1 MNIDRRLLQLARQ
14 SQLAL
19 TLTIGLG
26 FAAGVLTALQAG
38 LLSRV
43 IAGGF
48 LNRRGLGETAPALA
62 TLLLIMTARAA
73 LAWGSEL
80 SAHAIAWRVKV
91 ILRASFYRRLQD
103 LGPAYMSGERS
114 GELTN
119 TALEGIE
126 ALDAY
131 FSQYLPSLVI
141 AALLPLTYLAIVFPL
156 DLLSG
161 FVLLLTAPLIPIF
174 MILIG
179 SLAQTLT
186 QRRWQALSR
195 MSAYFL
201 DVLQGLT
208 TLKVLGRSQAQ
219 AEVIRQ
225 ASDRFRQ
232 ITMSVLRVTFLSA
245 LVLEMV
251 ATLSTAVAAV
261 QVGLRLLYGWLT
273 FEQAFFVL
281 LLAPE
286 FYLPLRLLGARFHAG
301 MSGVAAANRIFA
313 VLEQPTTSA
322 FDRREGIQPPASS
335 APPAIRLEGVSVSYA
350 EGRAALKNV
359 TLDISA
365 GHKVALVGPSGAG
378 KSTIASLLLRFIEPD
393 KGQIFVNGQPL
404 TQIHPELWRE
414 HIAWVSQTPY
424 LFDDTALANIQL
436 ARPQASR
443 EQVIWAA
450 RLAEAHDFIEA
461 LPQGY
466 DTRIGEHGAR
476 LSGGQ
481 AQRIALARAFLR
493 AAPLVILDEPTAN
506 LDLESEDLLQKSLE
520 RLLLNKTC
528 LIIAHRLNTVINA
541 DQIIVLDQGEVIA
554 QGRHAELM
562 EHCQLYR
569 NLIRAYT
576 DEIAPEAEVDE
587 LSGAVSLAEIPSLR
601 LASLGESR
609 PASSSLLPAPLAWGD
624 SLTDEPL
631 SANLLLR
638 LLRLLAPYWRW
649 AALSV
654 LMGAAT
660 TLSGVGLMSASAY
673 IISAAALHPSIAEL
687 QTAIVGVRFFGIS
700 RGLFRY
706 LERYLSHQT
715 TFLLLARLRVWFYQ
729 ALEPLAPARL
739 ARWRSGDLFAR
750 ILGDIESLEN
760 FYVRVVAP
768 PLSALVVGVAVWLFL
783 HRFHPQIAL
792 VWLVCWILAALGIP
806 LLARRLGRGP
816 GRRVVELRAEM
827 SIALVDG
834 VQGMADL
841 IAYGRGAGWADRV
854 DQLSRSLALAQRQ
867 MALVSGLQNALSGLL
882 ANLSVWFTLIIALP
896 AITAGELNGVYLA
909 VLALAALTSF
919 EALNPLPTAMQ
930 YLEGNLQAAKRL
942 FEIVDAPAAVID
954 PPTPLEA
961 PRDFDLR
968 VEGLSFQYP
977 NEDLEA
983 KDKPTARPGWALQQ
997 VSFDLPAGKWLAIV
1011 GSSGAGK
1018 STLLN
1023 LLLRFWDY
1031 TEGHIYLGGED
1042 LRRYAQEDVRRCM
1055 AVIAQRTYLFS
1066 ASVCDNLRL
1075 SRPKAKLEEIED
1087 AIRGAQLQ
1095 RFIYS
1100 LPQGCDTRIGEQ
1112 GQRLSG
1118 GERQRLAIARALLKD
1133 APILLL
1139 DEPTHGLD
1147 ALTERSVMEAIFH
1160 AARGR
1165 SLLLVTHRL
1174 IGMERMDEILVLESG
1189 RVVERGRHIE
1199 LVQAG
1204 GFYRRLWELQ
1214 TQALGE

>member
-1 MNIDRRLLQLARQ
+1 MRQ
-14 SQLAL
+14 
-19 TLTIGLG
+19 
-26 FAAGVLTALQAG
+26 
-38 LLSRV
+38 
-43 IAGGF
+43 
-48 LNRRGLGETAPALA
+48 
-62 TLLLIMTARAA
+62 
-73 LAWGSEL
+73 
-80 SAHAIAWRVKV
+80 
-91 ILRASFYRRLQD
+91 
-103 LGPAYMSGERS
+103 
-114 GELTN
+114 
-119 TALEGIE
+119 
-126 ALDAY
+126 
-131 FSQYLPSLVI
+131 
-141 AALLPLTYLAIVFPL
+141 
-156 DLLSG
+156 
-161 FVLLLTAPLIPIF
+161 APLI
-174 MILIG
+174 
-179 SLAQTLT
+179 
-186 QRRWQALSR
+186 
-195 MSAYFL
+195 
-201 DVLQGLT
+201 
-208 TLKVLGRSQAQ
+208 
-219 AEVIRQ
+219 
-225 ASDRFRQ
+225 
-232 ITMSVLRVTFLSA
+232 
-245 LVLEMV
+245 
-251 ATLSTAVAAV
+251 
-261 QVGLRLLYGWLT
+261 
-273 FEQAFFVL
+273 
-281 LLAPE
+281 
-286 FYLPLRLLGARFHAG
+286 
-301 MSGVAAANRIFA
+301 
-313 VLEQPTTSA
+313 
-322 FDRREGIQPPASS
+322 
-335 APPAIRLEGVSVSYA
+335 
-350 EGRAALKNV
+350 
-359 TLDISA
+359 
-365 GHKVALVGPSGAG
+365 
-378 KSTIASLLLRFIEPD
+378 
-393 KGQIFVNGQPL
+393 
-404 TQIHPELWRE
+404 
-414 HIAWVSQTPY
+414 
-424 LFDDTALANIQL
+424 
-436 ARPQASR
+436 
-443 EQVIWAA
+443 
-450 RLAEAHDFIEA
+450 
-461 LPQGY
+461 
-466 DTRIGEHGAR
+466 
-476 LSGGQ
+476 
-481 AQRIALARAFLR
+481 
-493 AAPLVILDEPTAN
+493 ILDEPTAN
-506 LDLESEDLLQKSLE
+506 LDLESEEQIQRSLG
-520 RLLLNKTC
+520 RLLPNKTC
-528 LIIAHRLNTVINA
+528 LIIAHRLNTVLNA

-576 DEIAPEAEVDE
+576 DEIAPEAQVDE
-587 LSGAVSLAEIPSLR
+587 RSEAVSLAETPSLR
-601 LASLGESR
+601 PASLGESR
-609 PASSSLLPAPLAWGD
+609 SASSSLLPAPLVWGD

-687 QTAIVGVRFFGIS
+687 QSAIVGVRFFGIS

-792 VWLVCWILAALGIP
+792 VWLACWVLAALGIP

-854 DQLSRSLALAQRQ
+854 DQLSRSLALAQRR
-867 MALVSGLQNALSGLL
+867 MALVSGLQNALSGLA

-919 EALNPLPTAMQ
+919 EALNPLPTTMQ

-977 NEDLEA
+977 NENLEA
-983 KDKPTARPGWALQQ
+983 NGKPTARPGWALQQ

-1031 TEGHIYLGGED
+1031 TEGHIYLGGQE

-1066 ASVCDNLRL
+1066 ASVCDNIRL
-1075 SRPKAKLEEIED
+1075 ARPKAKLEEIED
-1087 AIRGAQLQ
+1087 AIRSAQLQ
-1095 RFIYS
+1095 RFVHS
-1100 LPQGCDTRIGEQ
+1100 LPQGCDTWIGEQ

-1214 TQALGE
+1214 NQALEE

>member
-1 MNIDRRLLQLARQ
+1 MNLDRRLLQLARQ

-19 TLTIGLG
+19 MLTIGLS

-38 LLSRV
+38 ILSRV
-43 IAGGF
+43 IANGF
-48 LNRRGLGETAPALA
+48 LHRPDFGEAAPVLA
-62 TLLLIMTARAA
+62 TLLLVMLGRAA
-73 LAWGSEL
+73 LAWGSEI
-80 SAHAIAWRVKV
+80 SAHAIASRVKV
-91 ILRASFYRRLQD
+91 ILRASFYRRLLD
-103 LGPAYMSGERS
+103 LGPAYASSERS
-114 GELTN
+114 GELAN

-141 AALLPLTYLAIVFPL
+141 AALLPLTFLMIVFPL

-186 QRRWQALSR
+186 QRQWQTLSR

-208 TLKVLGRSQAQ
+208 TLKIFGRSKAQ

-225 ASDRFRQ
+225 VSDRFRQ
-232 ITMSVLRVTFLSA
+232 VTMGVLRVTFLSA

-301 MSGVAAANRIFA
+301 MSGVAAAKRIFT
-313 VLEQPTTSA
+313 VLEQPPTTTL
-322 FDRREGIQPPASS
+322 DQREDLRTPTLS

-350 EGRAALKNV
+350 EGRIALKNV
-359 TLDISA
+359 TLDVPA

-393 KGQIFVNGQPL
+393 EGQIFVNQQPL

-424 LFDDTALANIQL
+424 LLDDTALANIQL
-436 ARPQASR
+436 AYPGASR
-443 EQVIWAA
+443 EQVMWAA
-450 RLAEAHDFIEA
+450 RQAEAHDFIEA

-466 DTRIGEHGAR
+466 DTRIGEHGTR

-493 AAPLVILDEPTAN
+493 QSPLIILDEPTAN

-528 LIIAHRLNTVINA
+528 LIIAHRLNTVLNA
-541 DQIIVLDQGEVIA
+541 DQIVVLDQGEVIA
-554 QGRHAELM
+554 RGRHAELL
-562 EHCQLYR
+562 ENCQLYR

-576 DEIAPEAEVDE
+576 DDLPPEQRLDEIGRADAAKTTA
-587 LSGAVSLAEIPSLR
+587 L
-601 LASLGESR
+601 R
-609 PASSSLLPAPLAWGD
+609 PASSAESRPVASVLLPTPLVWGD
-624 SLTDEPL
+624 TSPGEPL
-631 SANLLLR
+631 PISILLR

-654 LMGAAT
+654 LMGAAM

-739 ARWRSGDLFAR
+739 YRWRSGDLFAR

-768 PLSALVVGVAVWLFL
+768 PLSAIVVGGAVWLFL
-783 HRFHPQIAL
+783 HRFHPQVAL
-792 VWLVCWILAALGIP
+792 TWLACWTLAALGIP
-806 LLARRLGRGP
+806 TLARQMGRAP
-816 GRRVVELRAEM
+816 GRHVVELRAEI
-827 SIALVDG
+827 STALVDG

-841 IAYGRGAGWADRV
+841 IAYGRGAAWADRV
-854 DQLSRSLALAQRQ
+854 DQLSRSLAFSQQR

-896 AITAGELNGVYLA
+896 AITTGELNGVYLA

-930 YLEGNLQAAKRL
+930 YLESNLQAAKRL
-942 FEIVDAPAAVID
+942 FEIVDAPAAIND

-977 NEDLEA
+977 SQEPEIFGA
-983 KDKPTARPGWALQQ
+983 PAAPSGWALQQ
-997 VSFDLPAGKWLAIV
+997 VSFTLPTGKWLAIV
-1011 GSSGAGK
+1011 GPSGAGK

-1031 TEGHIYLGGED
+1031 REGSIYLGGKD
-1042 LRRYAQEDVRRCM
+1042 LRHYTQEEARRCM

-1066 ASVCDNLRL
+1066 ASICDNIRL
-1075 SRPKAKLEEIED
+1075 ARPKANQEEIED
-1087 AIRGAQLQ
+1087 AIRRAQLE
-1095 RFIYS
+1095 RLVHS
-1100 LPQGCDTRIGEQ
+1100 LPQGCDTWIGEQ

-1133 APILLL
+1133 APIFLL
-1139 DEPTHGLD
+1139 DEPTRGLD
-1147 ALTERSVMEAIFH
+1147 ALTERSVMEAIFQ

-1174 IGMERMDEILVLESG
+1174 IGMEQMDEILVLEGG
-1189 RVVERGRHIE
+1189 RVIERGRHAE
-1199 LVQAG
+1199 LIHTG
-1204 GFYRRLWELQ
+1204 GLYHRLWELQ
-1214 TQALGE
+1214 NQALGE